1 MSISPSTPTI
11 DALLNLLVEAERA
24 SQAFHLRLA
33 KMFAHQP
40 EARAVWWE
48 MAADEAIHVWLLE
61 EARAQLTPEQLASP
75 VDLEVWEQARAMMAL
90 SSEEA
95 LNRIQTLE
103 DAYQTV
109 HELEHYEF
117 GAVLDF
123 VLAELFPADFQRA
136 FIQSQLREHLARLAR
151 LRTAE
156 WRQSVQAVR

>member
-11 DALLNLLVEAERA
+11 GALLDLLVEAERA

-40 EARAVWWE
+40 EAQAVWWE

-75 VDLEVWEQARAMMAL
+75 VDPEVWEQARAIMAL
-90 SSEEA
+90 SPEEA

-103 DAYQTV
+103 DAYQSV

-123 VLAELFPADFQRA
+123 VLTEFFPADFQRE

-151 LRTAE
+151 LGTAE
-156 WRQSVQAVR
+156 WRQSVRAIR

>member
-1 MSISPSTPTI
+1 
-11 DALLNLLVEAERA
+11 
-24 SQAFHLRLA
+24 
-33 KMFAHQP
+33 
-40 EARAVWWE
+40 
-48 MAADEAIHVWLLE
+48 
-61 EARAQLTPEQLASP
+61 

-90 SSEEA
+90 SPEEI

-136 FIQSQLREHLARLAR
+136 FIRSQLREHLARLAR
-151 LRTAE
+151 LGTTE

>member
-11 DALLNLLVEAERA
+11 GALLDLLVEAERA

-61 EARAQLTPEQLASP
+61 EARTQLTPEQLASP
-75 VDLEVWEQARAMMAL
+75 VDPEVWEQARAIMAL
-90 SSEEA
+90 SPEEI

-123 VLAELFPADFQRA
+123 VLSEFFPADFQRE

-151 LRTAE
+151 LGTAE
-156 WRQSVQAVR
+156 WRQGVQAVR